1 MGYDI
6 QSEREERAKQAK
18 RAVVRRVRI
27 HRMNESVIA
36 NLIDKVKEWYSE
48 QRERAGSS
56 LFQCEDC
63 GKEISKKATACP
75 GCGSPVNKKLEVRL
89 SGILGAAF
97 FVGLIVIVSIF
108 NSSIFTR
115 NSSSLILPSIN
126 QQRVTFTKYQKI
138 ENGMS
143 YHQVIEIIGA
153 QGQESSRN
161 HMDGVPGVVD
171 AIETVMYQW
180 INPNGSNMNAI
191 FQNDKLMQKAQF
203 GLE

>member
-6 QSEREERAKQAK
+6 QAERDEKAKQAK
-18 RAVVRRVRI
+18 RAALRQARI
-27 HRMNESVIA
+27 DRMNESVFTK
-36 NLIDKVKEWYSE
+36 LINKIKEWYSE
-48 QRERAGSS
+48 QRENVGSA
-56 LFQCEDC
+56 LFQCKDC
-63 GKEISKKATACP
+63 GKEISKKAATCP
-75 GCGSPVNKKLEVRL
+75 GCGSPVNKKLEIRL

-97 FVGLIVIVSIF
+97 FVFIF
-108 NSSIFTR
+108 ITVYSYISFTGK
-115 NSSSLILPSIN
+115 SSSLILHSVN
-126 QQRVTFTKYQKI
+126 QQIVTFSEYQRI

-143 YHQVIEIIGA
+143 YHQVVEIIGA

-161 HMDGVPGVVD
+161 HMDGAPGVMD

>member
-6 QSEREERAKQAK
+6 RAEREAK
-18 RAVVRRVRI
+18 RAADRQARI
-27 HRMNESVIA
+27 DRMNKSAIA

-48 QRERAGSS
+48 QKECAGSS

-97 FVGLIVIVSIF
+97 FVALIVYSF
-108 NSSIFTR
+108 NFSIFTR
-115 NSSSLILPSIN
+115 KSPSLTLTLPSIN
-126 QQRVTFTKYQKI
+126 QQIVTFTKYQKI

-143 YHQVIEIIGA
+143 YHQVVEIIGT

-161 HMDGVPGVVD
+161 HMDGVPGVVN